1 MTEIVVVIDS
11 SAVLPPAWREPLPIH
26 VVPLEVAWPDGSVER
41 GDRTFADVEARLSA
55 GSPPKTGA
63 PSPGSY
69 EELYEELL
77 QTAAG
82 VLVVCPA
89 SELSTTFQSA
99 TLAARQR
106 TDDRVR
112 VLDAKTAAA
121 GQGIVASEAAR
132 VAVHGGDLEVV
143 CSRALEVASRM
154 QVWATLSQL
163 DFLRRS
169 GRLPAIAAIAARGTG
184 ALHLHPIVRYAGSSP
199 TPVSVARSDVR
210 AASRLY
216 RAWERSIPPAV
227 GGAALRA
234 VAFHSGRQA
243 DADGIVA
250 RIRERAPGAE
260 VDGAEVTAS
269 LAAHTGPGLL
279 GLAWFWD
286 AGGRR

>member
-1 MTEIVVVIDS
+1 MSVVIVTDS
-11 SAVLPPAWREPLPIH
+11 SAVVPRGWTEELPVH
-26 VVPLEVAWPDGSVER
+26 VVPLEVAWPDGTIEP
-41 GDRTFADVEARLSA
+41 GDRKYSEVAERMRSARTA
-55 GSPPKTGA
+55 PKTGA

-69 EELYEELL
+69 AALYEELL
-77 QTAAG
+77 ARADG

-89 SELSTTFQSA
+89 SELSATYQSA

-121 GQGIVASEAAR
+121 GQGIVAVEAAR
-132 VAVHGGDLEVV
+132 VAAHGADLDVV
-143 CSRALEVASRM
+143 CSRALAVASR
-154 QVWATLSQL
+154 VHIWATMAQL

-169 GRLPAIAAIAARGTG
+169 GRLPAIAAIGAG

-199 TPVSVARSDVR
+199 TPVGIARSDAR

-216 RAWERSIPPAV
+216 RAWERSIPGRI
-227 GGAALRA
+227 GGAALHA
-234 VAFHSGRQA
+234 VAFHSARHH
-243 DADGIVA
+243 DAQELIA
-250 RIRERAPGAE
+250 RIASRAPGAE
-260 VDGAEVTAS
+260 AATVEVTAS

-286 AGGRR
+286 ETG

>member
-1 MTEIVVVIDS
+1 MTQRIVVVTDS
-11 SAVLPPAWREPLPIH
+11 SAVVPMAWREPLPIH
-26 VVPLEVAWPDGSVER
+26 VVPLEVAWPDGTIER
-41 GDRTFADVEARLSA
+41 GDRTFSDVAQRLSA

-69 EELYEELL
+69 EQLYTELL
-77 QTAAG
+77 SGADG

-121 GQGIVASEAAR
+121 GQGIVACEAAR
-132 VAVHGGDLEVV
+132 VAVHGAALEVV

-154 QVWATLSQL
+154 QIWATMSQL

-169 GRLPAIAAIAARGTG
+169 GRLPAIAAIGAG

-199 TPVSVARSDVR
+199 TPVSIARSGDR
-210 AASRLY
+210 ATTRLY
-216 RAWERSIPPAV
+216 RAWERSIPPGG

-234 VAFHSGRQA
+234 VAFHSGRDA
-243 DADGIVA
+243 DADDVVS
-250 RIRERAPGAE
+250 RIHRRTPGAE
-260 VDGAEVTAS
+260 ADSVEVTAS

-286 AGGRR
+286 T

>member
-1 MTEIVVVIDS
+1 MSVSVVVVTDS
-11 SAVLPPAWREPLPIH
+11 SGVVPRGWTEALPVH
-26 VVPLEVAWPDGSVER
+26 VVPLDIAWPDGSVEP
-41 GDRTFADVEARLSA
+41 GDRTYSDVAERLRSARTA
-55 GSPPKTGA
+55 PKTGA

-69 EELYEELL
+69 AALYEELL
-77 QTAAG
+77 ATADG

-89 SELSTTFQSA
+89 SELSATYQSA

-121 GQGIVASEAAR
+121 GQGMVAVEAAR
-132 VAVHGGDLEVV
+132 VAAHGADVDVV
-143 CSRALEVASRM
+143 CTRALAVASRM
-154 QVWATLSQL
+154 HIWATMAQL

-199 TPVSVARSDVR
+199 TPVGIARSDAR

-216 RAWERSIPPAV
+216 RAWERSIPGRV
-227 GGAALRA
+227 GGAALHA
-234 VAFHSGRQA
+234 VAFHSARDH
-243 DADGIVA
+243 DAQELIA
-250 RIRERAPGAE
+250 RIASRAPGAE
-260 VDGAEVTAS
+260 AETVEVTAS

-286 AGGRR
+286 GG